1 MKNFKYFWNIP
12 EINTQWKE
20 LVIEYRMNNK
30 ESSFQQFLNNTM
42 EIYNDKNKLIN
53 LEKNQRK
60 IKRMI
65 EFHI

>member
-1 MKNFKYFWNIP
+1 
-12 EINTQWKE
+12 
-20 LVIEYRMNNK
+20 MNNK

>member
-1 MKNFKYFWNIP
+1 
-12 EINTQWKE
+12 
-20 LVIEYRMNNK
+20 MNKK